1 MVGAFC
7 GSLSNTPNAQLRW
20 VESLAASG
28 MKPVLAPRAPSGNA
42 PGCGLWTTENTHSID
57 VHRDDETV
65 VLLVGR
71 PWRLDQP
78 AHGVALSAA
87 ELARQFMSEGTSLL
101 SRLGGTF
108 AFSLVRPQEGEAVL
122 AIDRFSVE
130 NLFYVLNGPELAW
143 STRLAQLAAHPL
155 VAYRVT
161 PQAVFEY
168 LYFHCVPGPG
178 TIHAGVQRLLPG
190 HYLHHRAGQTV
201 IKAHWKPQYRALNT
215 EAQIPAP
222 ATLPDVI
229 EAAVARHERP
239 GPQACFLSG
248 GLDSSTVTGLAT
260 KRHPGDVTAFTIG
273 FRAPGYDEMEYA
285 RTVARHFNVRHIDYY
300 VTPEDI
306 VDSLPELVTA
316 FDGPFGNASAVP
328 TYFCARLAREHGFSS
343 LLAGDGGD
351 ELFGGNSRY
360 GTQLIFEQ
368 YQKLPAAVRTA
379 LLEPLGRSLPDW
391 ARRGIAGKAVSYI
404 RQASTPL
411 PDRLMNWNLLNWI
424 TPDTFLSGD
433 FLAGIDQTL
442 PLRRLGEMYELA
454 QDVATTDRLL
464 HLDLRLTL
472 ADSDLPKVRR
482 MAAHAGVEVDFPLLD
497 EAVFDYAASLPATA
511 KVSRRALRPA
521 FREAFADFLPAET
534 LNKGK
539 QGFGLPFGLWLRE
552 HVGLR
557 EFASSQLEA
566 LETRGVLRRGFRAD
580 FLSGRLQAHPAYYGV
595 LVWILMTLA
604 LWLDSSPARLQA

>member
-1 MVGAFC
+1 M
-7 GSLSNTPNAQLRW
+7 
-20 VESLAASG
+20 
-28 MKPVLAPRAPSGNA
+28 
-42 PGCGLWTTENTHSID
+42 TENTHSVD
-57 VHRDDETV
+57 VYRDDETV
-65 VLLVGR
+65 VVLAGR

-78 AHGVALSAA
+78 AHGAPLSAA
-87 ELARQFMSEGTSLL
+87 MLARQFMSEGTSLL
-101 SRLGGTF
+101 SKLGGAF
-108 AFSLVRPQEGEAVL
+108 ALSLVRPQEGEAVL

-155 VAYRVT
+155 VACRVT

-201 IKAHWKPQYRALNT
+201 VQAHWKPQYRALNT
-215 EAQIPAP
+215 AEQIPAP
-222 ATLPDVI
+222 ATLPGVI
-229 EAAVARHERP
+229 EAAVARHELP

-248 GLDSSTVTGLAT
+248 GLDSSTVTGLAA
-260 KRHPGDVTAFTIG
+260 KRHPGEVTAFTIG

-306 VDSLPELVTA
+306 VDSLPALVSA

-328 TYFCARLAREHGFSS
+328 TYFCARLAREHGFST

-360 GTQLIFEQ
+360 GAQLIFEH
-368 YQKLPAAVRTA
+368 YQKLPAVLRTG

-391 ARRGIAGKAVSYI
+391 ARRGIAGKAASYI
-404 RQASTPL
+404 RQASMPL

-424 TPDTFLSGD
+424 TPGTFLSGD
-433 FLAGIDQTL
+433 FLAGVDQTL
-442 PLRRLGEMYELA
+442 PLRRLREMYELT
-454 QDVATTDRLL
+454 QDVATVDRLL
-464 HLDLRLTL
+464 HLDLRLAL

-482 MAAHAGVEVDFPLLD
+482 MAAHAGVDVGFPLLD

-511 KVSRRALRPA
+511 KVSSRTLRPA

-534 LNKGK
+534 LGKGK

-552 HVGLR
+552 DAGLR
-557 EFASSQLEA
+557 DFASSQLEA
-566 LETRGVLRRGFRAD
+566 LETRGILRRGFRAD